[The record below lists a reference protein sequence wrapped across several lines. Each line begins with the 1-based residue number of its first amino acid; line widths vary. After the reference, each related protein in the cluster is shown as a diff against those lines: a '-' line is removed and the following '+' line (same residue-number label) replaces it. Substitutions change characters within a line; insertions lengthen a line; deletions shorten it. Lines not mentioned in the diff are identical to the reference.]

1 MSLKDVIDRIRFDE
15 RGLVPAIAQDATT
28 GDVLML
34 AYMNRESF
42 EKTLETG
49 KAHYYSRSRKALWLK
64 GETSG
69 NIQTIKEIL
78 YDCDADTLLLKV
90 EQKGVA
96 CHTGSRSCF
105 FTPVKEAGGED
116 NGGFATPYVLNEIY
130 EVIKERK
137 ATMPEGS
144 YVASLMKKGLNKIL
158 DKVNEEAAEVIDASL
173 NKGRED
179 IVYEMAD
186 LWFHTLVLLGY
197 SDISPVEVYKEL
209 RRRFGLSG
217 IEEKRSRKKG

>member
-1 MSLKDVIDRIRFDE
+1 MSFKDVIDRIKFDE
-15 RGLVPAIAQDATT
+15 RGLIPAIAQDATT

-69 NIQTIKEIL
+69 NIQTVKEIL

-105 FTPVKEAGGED
+105 FTTVKEAGGGD
-116 NGGFATPYVLNEIY
+116 DGGFATPYVLNEIY

-137 ATMPEGS
+137 ATMPEDS
-144 YVASLMKKGLNKIL
+144 YVASLIRKGVNKIL
-158 DKVNEEAAEVIDASL
+158 DKVSEEAAEVVDASL

-217 IEEKRSRKKG
+217 IEEKRRRKKG